1 MKNHKLISRFIPL
14 LLVVIFSSSCSVI
27 FSNRRTAYRQ
37 IDEIKNSFV
46 LVRLKSSQKKVQY
59 LKLNNR
65 DSEVNEE
72 IAKIEKEN
80 EEIKKAF
87 REEYKFSDFYF
98 FDSSDYANI
107 KSRAF
112 DKVEITDRDDNLVND
127 KSFLENDFY
136 IISFEGAYETQF
148 VKTNPDGTRDAAG
161 GTKRQAEVAVLDHE
175 FIQLIKPFPY
185 SAGMTRG
192 IDALARPELRDG
204 KNGVVNELNQRLNN
218 FYTVSYPRI
227 QRFRTE

>member
-72 IAKIEKEN
+72 IAKTEKEN

-136 IISFEGAYETQF
+136 IIIFGNREQPCGMICTRQCFLMTMTVEQDFFFFSCKKGGIKFSFLKFSG
-148 VKTNPDGTRDAAG
+148 
-161 GTKRQAEVAVLDHE
+161 
-175 FIQLIKPFPY
+175 
-185 SAGMTRG
+185 
-192 IDALARPELRDG
+192 
-204 KNGVVNELNQRLNN
+204 
-218 FYTVSYPRI
+218 
-227 QRFRTE
+227 